1 MRTELV
7 FDLSQPRPPR
17 SIGTKA
23 DNLRL
28 LMQSGFQTPAALI
41 CPWEA
46 HEQYLEGREDL
57 IAALKAELSRHLNPN
72 VAYAVR
78 SSANVEDS
86 SDHSFAGQFKSIL
99 NVRGVD
105 QVVEAIRSVWAAAQ
119 SANVRAYAEKKDAA
133 TSDLR
138 MAVIIQEMVEPV
150 MSGVSFSK
158 NPVTGLD
165 ETVVEAV
172 AGSGE
177 ALVQQG
183 VTPRRWINKWGE
195 WIVRPEQ
202 DKSDLAIIE
211 QVVRQTKAIAEMH
224 GRPVDLEWA
233 YDGDTVHWLQ
243 LRAITSLDV
252 DVYSNR
258 ISREV
263 FPGLIKPLVWSINVP
278 LVNGAWV
285 RLFTE
290 LIGPNDIDPQRLA
303 KSFCYRAYF
312 NMGTIGRIF
321 EMLGL
326 PRESLE
332 LLMGLDLGGPDKPSL
347 KPTPRTYSLL
357 PRLLRFAVD
366 KLRFGGRI
374 DKFLPTMEARYRAF
388 AADQTA
394 SLSEEELLKALD
406 QLYDLTQ
413 ETAHYNI
420 VTPLLL
426 QAYSQLLKRCLERLG
441 IEFESLDLTGDMDE
455 LQAFDPNAHLAALNL
470 QHNRLDERTKAAIQS
485 GGYQACL
492 QLPPTD
498 RFRQGVEQ
506 FIEQFGHLSDSGND
520 FSYVP
525 WRENPDLVL
534 RMVTDYSP
542 PQDRHA
548 VKTRIEDVSIPL
560 LQRPLIRWMYRRA
573 RSFRLHREA
582 VSSLYTFGYG
592 LFRIYFLALADRL
605 AERGILD
612 DREDIFYL
620 KREEIAAIVDGDA
633 SADCRE
639 RVAKRKDEMAR
650 CRDVTL
656 PSIIYGEDTPLPE
669 SRTSGTLKGTPTAR
683 GHYTGAV
690 RVILGIRDFDRLRDG
705 DVLVIPY
712 SDVGWTPL
720 FARAGAVVAESGGL
734 LSHSSIVAREYGIPA
749 VVSVPGACQLQDGVT
764 VTVDGFRGEI
774 TLSRP
779 GSQSTE
785 VGCSQREKESSP

>member
-1 MRTELV
+1 M
-7 FDLSQPRPPR
+7 
-17 SIGTKA
+17 K
-23 DNLRL
+23 
-28 LMQSGFQTPAALI
+28 SGFQTPTALV

-57 IAALKAELSRHLNPN
+57 IAALKAELSRHLKPGM
-72 VAYAVR
+72 AYAVR

-99 NVRGVD
+99 NVRGVN
-105 QVVEAIRSVWAAAQ
+105 QMVEAIRSVWAGAQ
-119 SANVRAYAEKKDAA
+119 SADVKAYVKRKDAA
-133 TSDLR
+133 TSVR
-138 MAVIIQEMVEPV
+138 MAIIIQEMVEPV

-165 ETVVEAV
+165 EIVVEAV

-183 VTPRRWINKWGE
+183 VTPRRWINKWGK
-195 WIVRPEQ
+195 WIVRPDEEQ
-202 DKSDLAIIE
+202 SDLAVIE

-224 GRPVDLEWA
+224 GRPVDLEWV

-243 LRAITSLDV
+243 MRAITSLDV

-285 RLFTE
+285 RVFTE

-332 LLMGLDLGGPDKPSL
+332 LLMGLDLEGPDKPSL
-347 KPTPRTYSLL
+347 KPTNRTYSLL

-366 KLRFGGRI
+366 KLCFGGRI

-388 AADQTA
+388 AADQTV
-394 SLSEEELLKALD
+394 SLSEEELLEALD

-413 ETAHYNI
+413 ETAYYNI
-420 VTPLLL
+420 VTPLLM
-426 QAYSQLLKRCLERLG
+426 QAYNQLLRRRLDGAG

-470 QHNRLDERTKAAIQS
+470 QYNRLDERTRATIQS

-492 QLPPTD
+492 QLPPTN

-506 FIEQFGHLSDSGND
+506 FVEQFGHLSDSGND
-520 FSYVP
+520 FSSVP
-525 WRENPDLVL
+525 WREDPELVL
-534 RMVTDYSP
+534 QMIMSYAP
-542 PQDRHA
+542 PRGGSDGKRSF
-548 VKTRIEDVSIPL
+548 DVLTIPP
-560 LQRPLIRWMYRRA
+560 LQRPLTRWTYRRA
-573 RSFRLHREA
+573 RRFVLLREA
-582 VSSLYTFGYG
+582 IGSLYTFGYG
-592 LFRIYFLALADRL
+592 LFRIYFLALGKRL
-605 AERGILD
+605 AERGVLD

-620 KREEIAAIVDGDA
+620 HHEEIVTIVDEETPTNY
-633 SADCRE
+633 RE
-639 RVAKRKDEMAR
+639 RIAQRKHEMAQ

-669 SRTSGTLKGTPTAR
+669 SKTSGTLKGTPTSR
-683 GHYTGAV
+683 GHYTGPV
-690 RVILGIRDFDRLRDG
+690 RVIQGIRDFDRLRDG

-749 VVSVPGACQLQDGVT
+749 VVSVPGACQVRDGST
-764 VTVDGFRGEI
+764 VTVDGYRGELTI
-774 TLSRP
+774 HEERS
-779 GSQSTE
+779 
-785 VGCSQREKESSP
+785 